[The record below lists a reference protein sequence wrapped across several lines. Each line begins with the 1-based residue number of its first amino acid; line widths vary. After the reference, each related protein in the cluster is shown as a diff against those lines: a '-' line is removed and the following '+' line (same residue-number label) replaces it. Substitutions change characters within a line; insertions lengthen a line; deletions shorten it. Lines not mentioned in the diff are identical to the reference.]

1 MVRGPR
7 AASGVLASPL
17 PCGTPTRSPPRS
29 GPGCTERLL
38 ADRFDVEEFDDG
50 RQLVTEGR
58 AGYSFSLLGRGT
70 VSVTHEG
77 RQVRTLQAERPD
89 VADALQ
95 SAISERLAAN

>member
-1 MVRGPR
+1 M
-7 AASGVLASPL
+7 AQDTALLAHLSGDV
-17 PCGTPTRSPPRS
+17 CQV
-29 GPGCTERLL
+29 L
-38 ADRFDVEEFDDG
+38 ADRFEVEEFDAG

-58 AGYSFSLLGRGT
+58 AGYSFYLLDRGT

-95 SAISERLAAN
+95 SAISERLAAD